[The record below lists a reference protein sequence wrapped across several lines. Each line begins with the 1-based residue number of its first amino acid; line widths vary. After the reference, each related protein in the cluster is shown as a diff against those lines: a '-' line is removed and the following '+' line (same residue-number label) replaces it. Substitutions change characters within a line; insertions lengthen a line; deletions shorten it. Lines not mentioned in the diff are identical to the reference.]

1 LCLIG
6 NAGVDPAVVESR
18 ADEMVGSVSRDEYK
32 ALVAHLSGVRR
43 NRVFHALGLSAPQ
56 RAAEVKLAE
65 GQDAAPA
72 HASGK
77 AKALEKIK
85 RKRASSSAAP
95 TKKSRILDD
104 ILHQSPLRSKGESE
118 DGGSED
124 SNRPPT
130 AATSFGIPQGA
141 VPLRAVH
148 PGLDLE
154 FSTALESEDEGDV
167 KEVNVVVDSPRRLSL
182 PRGAPT
188 SSKEAE
194 VPFEENAEASPSAGK
209 NAEASPS
216 AEKSTSS
223 RTKGS
228 GGEGSSSS
236 SDSSSFFVRDAD
248 PEAAAVELGAKPTA
262 VRLGGNIVK
271 SLRFESRDRE
281 RGLLAAAGESFCFP
295 LMEKDLMVSGRSN
308 ILEST

>member
-1 LCLIG
+1 
-6 NAGVDPAVVESR
+6 
-18 ADEMVGSVSRDEYK
+18 MVGLLSRDEYK

-43 NRVFHALGLSAPQ
+43 NRVFHALGLYAPQ
-56 RAAEVKLAE
+56 RAADVKLAE

-72 HASGK
+72 HALEK
-77 AKALEKIK
+77 VKALEKAK

-130 AATSFGIPQGA
+130 EATPFGIPQVA

-167 KEVNVVVDSPRRLSL
+167 EEVNVVVDSPRRSSL

-188 SSKEAE
+188 SGKEAE
-194 VPFEENAEASPSAGK
+194 VPSGK
-209 NAEASPS
+209 DAEASPS
-216 AEKSTSS
+216 AEKSASS
-223 RTKGS
+223 SGTKGS

-236 SDSSSFFVRDAD
+236 SDSSSFFVRDA
-248 PEAAAVELGAKPTA
+248 EAAALELGPKPTA
-262 VRLGGNIVK
+262 VRLGENIVK

-281 RGLLAAAGESFCFP
+281 LDGERA
-295 LMEKDLMVSGRSN
+295 K
-308 ILEST
+308 